1 MTNKL
6 RAFFV
11 FVSFFVLLPLL
22 FLHLGGFSFWPFLVA
37 ATRGR
42 LGYLC
47 VFFAVAVAAAVAALM
62 ALVITFNCHCKVFAS
77 HQKWQRLSADSI
89 ARLALT
95 RVASS
100 SSFSSSSSGPT
111 GAICLL
117 SFPGTEIVRA
127 KTLVNSKALLSVES
141 LHKAEMKLPLVLYLH
156 QVQT

>member
-42 LGYLC
+42 LGCLC
-47 VFFAVAVAAAVAALM
+47 DFFAVAIAAAVAALM

-100 SSFSSSSSGPT
+100 SSSSSSSSSGPT

-127 KTLVNSKALLSVES
+127 KTLVNSRALLSVES
-141 LHKAEMKLPLVLYLH
+141 LHKA
-156 QVQT
+156 

>member
-42 LGYLC
+42 LGCLC

-100 SSFSSSSSGPT
+100 SSSSSSGPT

-127 KTLVNSKALLSVES
+127 KSLVNSRALLSVES
-141 LHKAEMKLPLVLYLH
+141 LHKA
-156 QVQT
+156 